1 MNKEKK
7 QKNKGITLIALVITI
22 IVLLILAGVTIATL
36 TGDNGILTRA
46 TEAKE
51 NTVVAQEKEQV
62 EIAYESATIN
72 KLGETITEREL
83 QNELDKNIPDK
94 TIVTENGDGTLNVL
108 FTDTENS
115 YNVDNGKVEEEL
127 PVTNPYGQDEWIMA
141 WTCTDGIWSDTIQ
154 AGNVAEG
161 EIVAKL
167 YSTGNRIT
175 PEGFTWS
182 DTGQIFAFNEGD
194 EYRLVIEGKGK
205 MGALMTYEGTSITS
219 AAAWHVSTAQ
229 YMMGLS
235 DTCIMPYISEVIIC
249 DGITNIGNFAFAGGT
264 SLTKVTMTKDIEEI
278 EMFAFM
284 YNINLSNIRL
294 PINLTS
300 IGHAVFSGCSKLE
313 NIVIPINVSNID
325 SDIFIECDSLRKI
338 RMLMTD
344 SNNLTINSDAFR
356 GVFVVIYVQN
366 EDMKTMLD
374 EMFLEDLTVQVE
386 E

>member
-1 MNKEKK
+1 MNEEKE

-51 NTVVAQEKEQV
+51 KTVMAQEKEQV

-72 KLGETITEREL
+72 KLGETITERKL
-83 QNELDKNIPDK
+83 QNDLDKNIPDK

>member
-36 TGDNGILTRA
+36 TGDNGIVTRA

-51 NTVVAQEKEQV
+51 KTVVAQEKEQV

-72 KLGETITEREL
+72 NLGETITEREL

-141 WTCTDGIWSDTIQ
+141 WTCIDGIWSDTIQ

-167 YSTGNRIT
+167 YLTGNRIT
-175 PEGFTWS
+175 PEGFIWS
-182 DTGQIFAFNEGD
+182 DTGQIFTFN
-194 EYRLVIEGKGK
+194 
-205 MGALMTYEGTSITS
+205 
-219 AAAWHVSTAQ
+219 
-229 YMMGLS
+229 MMRS
-235 DTCIMPYISEVIIC
+235 
-249 DGITNIGNFAFAGGT
+249 
-264 SLTKVTMTKDIEEI
+264 
-278 EMFAFM
+278 
-284 YNINLSNIRL
+284 
-294 PINLTS
+294 
-300 IGHAVFSGCSKLE
+300 
-313 NIVIPINVSNID
+313 
-325 SDIFIECDSLRKI
+325 
-338 RMLMTD
+338 RM
-344 SNNLTINSDAFR
+344 
-356 GVFVVIYVQN
+356 
-366 EDMKTMLD
+366 
-374 EMFLEDLTVQVE
+374 
-386 E
+386 